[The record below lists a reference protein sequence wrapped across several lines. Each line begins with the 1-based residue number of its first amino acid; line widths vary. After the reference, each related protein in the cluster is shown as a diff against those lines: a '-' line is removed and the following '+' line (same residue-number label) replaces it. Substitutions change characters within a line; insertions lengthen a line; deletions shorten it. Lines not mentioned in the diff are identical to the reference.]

1 MNRKQRRAAEKR
13 RKKGDPQQLMQDK
26 ITLFHKLPEQC
37 DACREPFDKKNKEM
51 AFTWNV
57 VVKEEIVRLFC
68 PACMKKAKD
77 LINKGEINGT

>member
-1 MNRKQRRAAEKR
+1 M
-13 RKKGDPQQLMQDK
+13 KKFFIIIILL
-26 ITLFHKLPEQC
+26 LFSTSSFSSSHHSHGY
-37 DACREPFDKKNKEM
+37 KKNKEM
-51 AFTWNV
+51 AFTWSV